1 MPSHPVFMARKT
13 LSTISEDELEESP
26 SESARRARSADESPL
41 DARMFDLDDEAES
54 PFLRGQKRVPVR
66 RGGLP
71 RKAASRVKILLILLC
86 IGIAVALL
94 WIALQRYGTGSWRFR
109 LDSSDNIS
117 ISGTNN
123 VSRTQVRNVMASDI
137 DRNVFFVPLEERK
150 KQLEQIPWVQSA
162 SVMRLLP
169 NRLKIDITERTPMAF
184 VEIGSHIALI
194 DANGVIMELPPGHAT
209 KYSFPVVVGISD
221 SDPLSTRVARMKIY
235 SQFTK
240 ELDSSGGHYSA
251 DISDVDLSDPYDIKA
266 TVTDPHGAVLVH
278 LGPANFLEHFKV
290 YIAHV
295 QEWRS
300 QFHKLESVDLRY
312 DHQVIVN
319 PDSPGVEVPQG
330 TANTPASAVTAT
342 PPPAQQK
349 KTTSKTK
356 KHT

>member
-1 MPSHPVFMARKT
+1 MARKT

-169 NRLKIDITERTPMAF
+169 SRLKIDITERTPMAL

-221 SDPLSTRVARMKIY
+221 SDPLSTRVAHMKIY